1 MSLSELKHVSRR
13 IMAAALAAADPAA
26 AVRRSLA
33 AAGRGFMASGRECR
47 YGGRLLLVAAGKAAA
62 GMSDAAIEILG
73 ERVSEGIV
81 VVPQGY
87 PPPAAVHPRVGLV
100 EAGHPVPNQQGHDAA
115 RRVMEL
121 ADHMREDDLLLL
133 LLSGGGSSLLPLPHP
148 PLTLQDKIDTTALL
162 LASGASIRELNTVR
176 THMSAVKGGRL
187 AARTRGT
194 IVTLAISD
202 IVGDEIAFIAS
213 GPSVPDLTTFADAS
227 AVLGRYGLLGKV
239 PSPVSALFEE
249 GVAGRVP
256 ETPKSIPG
264 RFAASIVASSS
275 LAVEAAVEEA
285 RAQGFAGIV
294 LTTFL
299 QGEARAAGRLM
310 ASVAREVRRHGRPAS
325 PPVCI
330 FAAGETTVT
339 VSGSGKG
346 GRNQEIALAAGIDLR
361 GETGVLLASFAT
373 DGRDGNT
380 DAAGG
385 YASGQTFAAGSKES
399 CDPHACLAANNAHAF
414 LSAAGDL
421 IVTGPTGTN
430 VNDITFVL
438 IEKGQA

>member
-1 MSLSELKHVSRR
+1 MSLSELKEVSRR
-13 IMAAALAAADPAA
+13 IMRAALAAADPAA
-26 AVRRSLA
+26 AVRAKIA
-33 AAGRGFMASGRECR
+33 AAEHGFNACGKDYRCD
-47 YGGRLLLVAAGKAAA
+47 GRLLLVAAGKAAA
-62 GMSDAAIEILG
+62 GMADAALEILG
-73 ERVSEGIV
+73 ARVSEGIV
-81 VVPQGY
+81 VTPRGY
-87 PPPAAVHPRVGLV
+87 PRRGLPHPRVTDI

-115 RRVMEL
+115 RSVVEL
-121 ADHMREDDLLLL
+121 ADHMRESDLLLL
-133 LLSGGGSSLLPLPHP
+133 LLSGGGSSLLPFPHP
-148 PLTLQDKIDTTALL
+148 PLTLRDKMDTTALL
-162 LASGASIRELNTVR
+162 LKCGASIRELNTVR
-176 THMSAVKGGRL
+176 THMSAIKGGRL

-202 IVGDEIAFIAS
+202 IVGDEIAFISS
-213 GPSVPDLTTFADAS
+213 GPAVPDPTTFADAA
-227 AVLGRYGLLGKV
+227 AVLARYGLVDKV
-239 PSPVSALFEE
+239 PSPVRALIAE

-256 ETPKSIPG
+256 DTPKAIPG
-264 RFAASIVASSS
+264 RFAASIVASSG
-275 LAVEAAVEEA
+275 LAVDAAVEEA

-310 ASVAREVRRHGRPAS
+310 ASVAREVRLHGRPAP

-346 GRNQEIALAAGIDLR
+346 GRNQEIALAAGIDFR

-380 DAAGG
+380 DAAGA
-385 YASGQTFAAGSKES
+385 YASGETFAAGRREGL
-399 CDPHACLAANNAHAF
+399 DPHACLAANDAHAF

-438 IEKGQA
+438 IEKGQT